1 MDLLG
6 LKHIAKRFTFYYPF
20 TFVGSALLAAGA
32 YLLVQAFSTN
42 NPFAFTLSAAVLL
55 VLSTVG
61 IIGRMQ
67 ARRLVATE
75 IEWDTSAALIAGDR
89 GSHHAVLAEKCR
101 CLPFYRIHFTLSGKM
116 TVGREA
122 LLYPYIE
129 VPFRG
134 GENVTVPV
142 RIPLCGSFDARGR
155 FLIKDVFG
163 LTRARFGAVQKRK
176 LPVRPAFLSERKFP
190 NVDALDGL
198 EEKSKLKQSD
208 IERYFMREYMP
219 GDRFRDINW
228 KASGRFAQLFTRIAP
243 VTQEKTKVLS
253 VFFRPY
259 WRRERE
265 TAESVAHLNY
275 AKSWLLLFLRS
286 VKQTHPEFQFRVF
299 IADTDVLLEDEADI
313 DRFGV
318 ELSSAFFRRDTPGY
332 AGQDVAETPGEAFV
346 FSTPYDESLSM
357 FLARWQNSRVH
368 TFRTAL
374 PEAGKKRHL
383 RSMQL
388 LQLDGAAV
396 MAGTW
401 VLSRDKRRKNPAL
414 PRGPGWLQE
423 EALEIKLF

>member
-265 TAESVAHLNY
+265 TAESVAHLNH

-299 IADTDVLLEDEADI
+299 IADTDVLLENCNGRARLLI
-313 DRFGV
+313 N
-318 ELSSAFFRRDTPGY
+318 
-332 AGQDVAETPGEAFV
+332 
-346 FSTPYDESLSM
+346 YDESLSM

-414 PRGPGWLQE
+414 PCGPGWLQE